1 MYVDQAIFASA
12 RGTQGSGYQL
22 VSRSRGIDDSTATM
36 LRDWG
41 PSQGALL
48 SRDVDSEAISYYTLG
63 ADRIVVSRTIY
74 GGPEYSQRGELEVFT
89 RSIIASRK
97 LLEAYDNNPWWLAKT
112 VLTLGYFRLMRHSEP
127 WMTEVDLPARSLLGV
142 RSAPRTRIAE
152 EPLSQALQS
161 LQLNR
166 PVALIGNIDVEHA
179 MPQLMKCL
187 GSPQRTQITF
197 TTGMVPSVRRPF
209 QLHLFPN
216 ASATLNS
223 RLIKLG
229 ISPIN
234 F

>member
-1 MYVDQAIFASA
+1 MYADQAIFASA

-22 VSRSRGIDDSTATM
+22 VSRSRGIDDGTATM

-48 SRDVDSEAISYYTLG
+48 SRDIDANAISYYTLG

-89 RSIIASRK
+89 RSIITSRK
-97 LLEAYDNNPWWLAKT
+97 LLESYDYNPWWLART
-112 VLTLGYFRLMRHSEP
+112 VLCLGYFRLVQHTEP
-127 WMTEVDLPARSLLGV
+127 WMTEVDLPLRSLVGV
-142 RSAPRTRIAE
+142 RSSSNARIAN
-152 EPLSQALQS
+152 EPLTQAVQS

-166 PVALIGNIDVEHA
+166 PIALIGKIGVNQA
-179 MPQLMKCL
+179 MTQLMQSL
-187 GSPQRTQITF
+187 GVQQRTQISF

-209 QLHLFPN
+209 QLHLLSH

-223 RLIKLG
+223 RLVKLG
-229 ISPIN
+229 ISPVHV
-234 F
+234 